1 MLRDIFKKV
10 FNIRDGEIYISFLMQ
25 LYIFLIIT
33 ALLLIKPTVNAIF
46 LSELGGDQLPYG
58 FILVAFAAIL
68 SSYFYNKTIHRF
80 SIKTIT
86 LLSLL
91 LFSSFFIVLGFMMKV
106 DSITSKS
113 LLYFYYVVVSLFAVL
128 TTSQFWIIANMVYN
142 AREAKRL
149 FGFIGAGAIVGGIFG
164 GYLTSIIA
172 THLGNKYVVFLAGVI
187 IFSCVPLLLLI
198 WKTKIKK
205 LNNYVKKQRQQNDIK
220 SYSSSI
226 KLIVRSK
233 HLTYL
238 ALITGIGVFIA
249 KLVDYQFSD
258 FANRVILDADR
269 LASFFGFWFSTFSV
283 IALCIQLFVTNRVV
297 TLLGV
302 SSSLL
307 ILPLGIALGSLLFLA
322 IPELWVMVLIKG
334 IDGSFKQ
341 SINKASIELAIMP
354 IPHSIKKQAKSYI
367 DVVVDSLATGLAG
380 LLLIF
385 VIEKLNLTTPY
396 ITIITISFL
405 FVWILLIY
413 RLRNEYFNSFRTN
426 IQNSLLKS
434 QENTSEK
441 KNSLR
446 LVSETLNKGSEQ
458 EIINLLD
465 SLADTSIKHFKE
477 SIVNLLDHPSHRI
490 KRLAIQ
496 HLFFFD
502 KGTAANKIEKLIYI
516 KDDETV
522 YAAMDYLLEHTA
534 LKTEDVFMSFLDH
547 EDDYIANAALLCL
560 AKESGNNGS
569 LAQKYRLE
577 QRIED
582 KIQELIMP
590 TNEHRIEEI
599 AEMLITVAYAR
610 MPQYYSYISVYF
622 DHTNPYIVEHAIKAA
637 GITSE
642 DIFIKRL
649 FNFLAEKQFRK
660 KAIKALKN
668 YGQEINKTILKLD
681 KSETLKASVLQQIPK
696 VVTAFKTQ
704 NSVSVLF
711 RLLLSKDVLTRYE
724 ATRALNKLQRKK
736 KSLIFNQ
743 KKIITLILREVK
755 IYRRTV
761 HAIYI
766 IQNKLGKQTKMAE
779 EHSDVFLENQVAHE
793 NLLELLQSQKEK
805 SFACIFKLL
814 SLKYTHTDIE
824 MAYFGWS
831 SNIPETK
838 ANAIEFLDNLL
849 EMRLKSA
856 LLPLM
861 ESQIAPDTVQVPKF
875 FTSEQKCLVY
885 LLKNRGEQ
893 TKLAVLN
900 LMRYSQDTKNLKY
913 IQPLLKHKSEEVRLF
928 SKTAI
933 ETITLDSMAQSL
945 D

>member
-46 LSELGGDQLPYG
+46 LSQLGGDQLPIGY
-58 FILVAFAAIL
+58 ILVAFAAIL
-68 SSYFYNKTIHRF
+68 SSYFYNKTIHSF
-80 SIKTIT
+80 SIRTIT
-86 LLSLL
+86 ILSLL
-91 LFSSFFIVLGFMMKV
+91 LFSFFFLALGFLMDV
-106 DSITSKS
+106 DSITSEF
-113 LLYFYYVVVSLFAVL
+113 LLYFYYVIVSLFAVL

-172 THLGNKYVVFLAGVI
+172 THLGSKYVVLLAGII
-187 IFSCVPLLLLI
+187 IFSCIPLLLLI

-205 LNNYVKKQRQQNDIK
+205 LNNYTKKQRQQNDTR

-233 HLTYL
+233 HLMYL

-249 KLVDYQFSD
+249 KLVDFQFSD
-258 FANRVILDADR
+258 FANRVILDADH

-283 IALCIQLFVTNRVV
+283 VALCIQLFITNRII
-297 TLLGV
+297 TFLGV

-307 ILPLGIALGSLLFLA
+307 ILPLGIALGSLLFLT

-354 IPHSIKKQAKSYI
+354 IPHRIKKQAKSYI

-385 VIEKLNLTTPY
+385 VIRRLDLTTPY
-396 ITIITISFL
+396 ISIITILFL

-413 RLRNEYFNSFRTN
+413 RLRGEYFNSFRIN
-426 IQNSLLKS
+426 IQNSLSES
-434 QENTSEK
+434 QERTSER
-441 KNSLR
+441 KNSLHVVTKV
-446 LVSETLNKGSEQ
+446 LTKGTEK
-458 EIINLLD
+458 EIINLLTNL
-465 SLADTSIKHFKE
+465 SDTSVKPFKE
-477 SIVNLLDHPSHRI
+477 SIINLLDHPSHKI

-496 HLFFFD
+496 HLYFFD
-502 KGTAANKIEKLIYI
+502 KGTAAHKIEKLIYI

-534 LKTEDVFMSFLDH
+534 LKTQDIFTSFLDH
-547 EDDYIANAALLCL
+547 KDDYIGNAALLCL
-560 AKESGNNGS
+560 AKESSSNTS
-569 LAQKYRLE
+569 LAKKYRLKN
-577 QRIED
+577 RIEE

-599 AEMLITVAYAR
+599 AEMLITVAYAK
-610 MPQYYSYISVYF
+610 MTQFYSYISVYF
-622 DHTNPYIVEHAIKAA
+622 EHTNPYIVEHAIKAA

-642 DIFIKRL
+642 DIFVERL
-649 FNFLAEKQFRK
+649 FNFLAKKRFRK
-660 KAIKALKN
+660 KTIKALKN
-668 YGQEINKTILKLD
+668 YGEEINKTILKLD
-681 KSETLKASVLQQIPK
+681 KSETLQASVQRQIPK
-696 VVTAFKTQ
+696 VVTAFNTQ

-711 RLLLSKDVLTRYE
+711 RLLLSKEVLTRLE
-724 ATRALNKLQRKK
+724 AAKALNKLQRNNKK
-736 KSLIFNQ
+736 LIFNQ
-743 KKIITLILREVK
+743 KKITTLVLKEIK
-755 IYRRTV
+755 IYQRTIN
-761 HAIYI
+761 AIQI
-766 IQNKLGKQTKMAE
+766 IQNKLKEQSEIVE
-779 EHSDVFLENQVAHE
+779 EHSDLFLENRVAHE

-805 SFACIFKLL
+805 GFICIFKLL
-814 SLKYTHTDIE
+814 SLKYTSTDVE
-824 MAYFGWS
+824 MAYIGWS
-831 SNIPETK
+831 SDEPETK

-856 LLPLM
+856 LLPLL
-861 ESQIAPDTVQVPKF
+861 ESQIVSGSIQIKKF
-875 FTSEQKCLVY
+875 FPTKQKCLVY

-893 TKLAVLN
+893 IKLAILN
-900 LMRYSQDTKNLKY
+900 LMRYSQDSKNLKY
-913 IQPLLKHKSEEVRLF
+913 IRPLLKHKSEKVRLF

-933 ETITLDSMAQSL
+933 ETITLDTVAQSL